1 MDNSDS
7 IIVAASKPLLR
18 THRDLLAIGFRHRR
32 LIGISFAGILLGGLA
47 VAFLQPAKYRSQMK
61 ILVKR
66 DRAETLINAGP
77 NSVWPFDA
85 GITEQQINS
94 EVQLLKSRD
103 LLTEVVVACG
113 LDRPRA
119 RGWASIFDRYRS
131 RGGAATAKAAQ
142 LRVADAVQALSNA
155 LDVGMVPDSNTI
167 SVSYE
172 STDPQLAARVLRT
185 LESAYLKKHVSVYQS
200 PGAFTFFQQ
209 QAKLFSQRLNDAQA
223 ELVKFNREHGVVSA
237 PTESATE
244 LAQLA
249 TFRAALHTTQSQ
261 ISATEDRI
269 RTLERESGSTPSRV
283 PTSIVTSKDGTL
295 LGTLQSTLLTLE
307 LKRTDLLMKYSSSYP
322 PVRSLDMQIAQTRS
336 AISKAEKNNLQATTT
351 DRDLTFQWENEE
363 LAKDKAD
370 LASLSAQA
378 AATKATV
385 RTYEARAQFLNQEG
399 VAQANLTM
407 AVQTAQANYLLYR
420 KKEEEARINDALDR
434 QRIVNVAI
442 AEAPM
447 VPSLPSSHRA
457 LTVILA
463 GLLACVVS
471 GGLAFGA
478 ESLDRTFRTPDEVSN
493 LLDIPVL
500 AALPAASGNGKE
512 RANAVTP
519 VSP

>member
-7 IIVAASKPLLR
+7 IVVSASKPLLK

-47 VAFLQPAKYRSQMK
+47 VAILQPTKYRSHME

-66 DRAETLINAGP
+66 ERVQNLITPGTNNVPQYDLA
-77 NSVWPFDA
+77 V
-85 GITEQQINS
+85 TEQQINS
-94 EVQLLKSRD
+94 EVQLLKSKD

-113 LDRPRA
+113 LDNPKA
-119 RGWASIFDRYRS
+119 FSILGRLLHPLTS
-131 RGGAATAKAAQ
+131 GGTQAKTAEMRTAKA
-142 LRVADAVQALSNA
+142 VQKLSRELNIT
-155 LDVGMVPDSNTI
+155 VIPNSNLI

-172 STDPQLAARVLRT
+172 SADPQLAARVLRT
-185 LESAYLKKHVSVYQS
+185 LESAYLKKHVSVYRS
-200 PGAFTFFQQ
+200 RGAFSFFQQ
-209 QAKLFSQRLNDAQA
+209 QAKLFSQRLDAA
-223 ELVKFNREHGVVSA
+223 EAALVAFNHSHGVVSA
-237 PTESATE
+237 PAESATA
-244 LAQLA
+244 LNQLG
-249 TFRAALHTTQSQ
+249 TFRATLHQTQSQ
-261 ISATEDRI
+261 ISSTEDRI
-269 RTLERESGSTPSRV
+269 QTLERESGSTPSRV
-283 PTSIVTSKDGTL
+283 PTQVVTLKPRRL
-295 LGTLQSTLLTLE
+295 LGSLQSTLLSLE
-307 LKRTDLLMKYSSSYP
+307 LQRTQLLMKYSPDYP
-322 PVRSLDMQIAQTRS
+322 PVRSLDVQIAQTRS
-336 AISKAEKNNLQATTT
+336 AISAAENSPLHQTTT
-351 DRDLTFQWENEE
+351 DRDLTYEWEDQE
-363 LAKDKAD
+363 LAKAKAD
-370 LASLSAQA
+370 LAGLRAQA
-378 AATKATV
+378 EATKATI
-385 RTYEARAQFLNQEG
+385 RAYEARAQLLGQQG
-399 VAQANLTM
+399 VTQANLTM
-407 AVQTAQANYLLYR
+407 AVTTAEANYLLYR

-471 GGLAFGA
+471 GGLALGA

-512 RANAVTP
+512 RVNAATS